1 MTHVLTAQG
10 PAQVPYILTQAEYHA
25 LVHGFK
31 TAMKFEPSE
40 IVVKDSVLFAVVARG
55 SAAIRVDYTPLIK
68 QPVTMAF
75 ASDKAVIKKM
85 DAIRGGGDVCVS
97 LQDGRYH
104 IQGDHTGLSLKA
116 IAVPG
121 PNALQLPAITWIGT
135 EVTGYD
141 PKNLKAFIGKK
152 TDAVHLAIYTGQL
165 EQVWVEGQDEPYTFT
180 PAMVARLSSLRP
192 GPLLLSQVAFRHFG
206 KKQSLHVGQAGGSY
220 ILKVTNSLDID
231 ADLVVFEYFGA
242 KPSAGVVPA

>member
-1 MTHVLTAQG
+1 MTHVITAQG
-10 PAQVPYILTQAEYHA
+10 PAQAPYILTQAEYHG

-31 TAMKFEPSE
+31 TAMKFKPSE
-40 IVVKDSVLFAVVARG
+40 IVVKDSVLFAVVACG

-135 EVTGYD
+135 EVTGYA
-141 PKNLKAFIGKK
+141 PKDFKAFIGKK
-152 TDAVHLAIYTGQL
+152 TNAVHLAIYNGQL
-165 EQVWVEGQDEPYTFT
+165 EQVWVEGQDLPYTFT
-180 PAMVARLSSLRP
+180 AGMSARLIGCRLDVV
-192 GPLLLSQVAFRHFG
+192 LKSQFAFCHFG
-206 KKQSLHVGQAGGSY
+206 KKQSIHIGQADGHY
-220 ILKVTNSLDID
+220 ILKVTNSLDIGVN
-231 ADLVVFEYFGA
+231 LVVFEQLNE
-242 KPSAGVVPA
+242 VPA